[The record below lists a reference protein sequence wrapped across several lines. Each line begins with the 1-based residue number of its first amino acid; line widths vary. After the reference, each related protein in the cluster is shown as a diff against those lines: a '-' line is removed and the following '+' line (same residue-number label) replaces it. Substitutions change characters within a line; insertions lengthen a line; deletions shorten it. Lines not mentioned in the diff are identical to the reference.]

1 MKSLISAVAFA
12 AVLATPVAS
21 FAQSNQPLT
30 RAQVQQQLVDLA
42 KVGYVPSRGNDP
54 YYPADIQAAEARV
67 AAQQGGTPQ
76 VAMTQTA
83 ANDVGGMADA
93 KFQAGHPAA
102 VAGEKS
108 IFFGQ

>member
-1 MKSLISAVAFA
+1 MKSLISAVALA
-12 AVLATPVAS
+12 AVLATPVVS

-42 KVGYVPSRGNDP
+42 KAGYVPSRGADP

-67 AAQQGGTPQ
+67 AAQQAGTQ
-76 VAMTQTA
+76 QAAVTQTA
-83 ANDVGGMADA
+83 ANDIGGVADT
-93 KFQAGHPAA
+93 KVQAGRPA